1 LTAFK
6 RDDERMK
13 RSLQMELKLMRIAQ
27 MAAEDAGKRLLK
39 LFHGSKLKVA
49 KKYDY
54 PGSIVTNAD
63 HEAERLILARIR
75 RSHIECS
82 VDCEESGRLDF
93 GSRDLVW
100 AIDPLDGTLNYA
112 KKIPYFAVSIGVLRT
127 GRTIL
132 GVIYNPIL
140 DELYTAIRG
149 RGAQMNGKRIRA
161 SSACSLTDSSLIFD
175 WWEPEPSIPDPL
187 DLARGMYRYTRT
199 LRSPGSVALNL
210 CAVAAGRF
218 DGLITV
224 YRKAP
229 VFETAAGSL
238 IAAEAGAKVTNSL
251 DESWEGFSRSLIA
264 GGVNVHSKLMKLV
277 QRGE

>member
-1 LTAFK
+1 
-6 RDDERMK
+6 
-13 RSLQMELKLMRIAQ
+13 METKLMRIAQ
-27 MAAEDAGKRLLK
+27 LAAQDAGKRLLK
-39 LFHGSKLKVA
+39 LFHGGRLRVA

-75 RSHIECS
+75 RSRVKCS
-82 VDCEESGRLDF
+82 VDCEESGKLDF

-112 KKIPYFAVSIGVLRT
+112 KRIPYFAVSIGVLRT
-127 GRTIL
+127 RKTML

-140 DELYTAIRG
+140 DEMYTAIRG
-149 RGAQMNGKRIRA
+149 QGAQLNGKRIRVSNA
-161 SSACSLTDSSLIFD
+161 RSLANSSLIFD

-187 DLARGMYRYTRT
+187 DLARRIYRHTRT

-210 CAVAAGRF
+210 CAIASGRF
-218 DGLITV
+218 DGMITV
-224 YRKAP
+224 YPKTP

-251 DESWEGFSRSLIA
+251 NGSWEDFSRSLIA
-264 GGVNVHSKLMKLV
+264 GGVDVHSKLMQLIWSGK
-277 QRGE
+277 